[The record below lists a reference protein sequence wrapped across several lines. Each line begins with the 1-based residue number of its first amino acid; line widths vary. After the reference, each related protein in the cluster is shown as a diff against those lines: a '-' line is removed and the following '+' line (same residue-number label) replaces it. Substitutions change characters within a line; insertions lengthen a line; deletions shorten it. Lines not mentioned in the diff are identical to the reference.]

1 MLRKYQQIIVNTKI
15 KGILNLLIC
24 YSILVSTTPKN
35 VNSGINFN
43 DIYKVSKSKLVNW
56 WGRSDSSK
64 KGDSNKKN
72 VNDVN

>member
-15 KGILNLLIC
+15 KGILNLLIF
-24 YSILVSTTPKN
+24 YSVLVSTTPKN

-56 WGRSDSSK
+56 WGKSDK